1 MRFIYIILQ
10 SYILVLMN
18 ACGGENT
25 KENTNIPFLN
35 SIEEEQSVDSRE
47 NSQSVDSREDNQ
59 SAGSREDNQSVD
71 SREEEQS
78 DFIISMKLNQKY
90 EVNPNDIY
98 IPKAKNTK
106 LKIEYQPLLDK
117 EFITILTGKAI
128 LKQKKNK

>member
-35 SIEEEQSVDSRE
+35 
-47 NSQSVDSREDNQ
+47 
-59 SAGSREDNQSVD
+59 SREDNQSVD